1 LARGQRFVFSYRLES
16 GELDMAKKILFV
28 DDESDVSAV
37 VTFRLKKAGYEVIN
51 AVNGQ
56 EALDLA
62 GKVNP
67 DLILLDLRLPI
78 ISGEEVCERVKS
90 DERLK
95 NIPVILFTAS
105 VDNMEDKVKR
115 TGADDFITKPFDPE
129 QLMQKIKKLIG

>member
-1 LARGQRFVFSYRLES
+1 
-16 GELDMAKKILFV
+16 MAKKILFV